1 MAVAMTAAIVVAVGA
16 GGCGYA
22 PPKFTVLDAAI
33 VEETAQGFV
42 IEFEVE
48 GENPNDEPLILEAV
62 EYSLSLDG
70 RRRFGGVRSPEVTLP
85 ANGSQ
90 RMRLPAAIGLGERET
105 LPSGIREYR
114 MVGTVIYE
122 VPGSIAELLFDSN
135 IRRPRQP
142 FSRNG
147 ELDFGDPPGPVMPDD
162 MLPAESPASE

>member
-1 MAVAMTAAIVVAVGA
+1 MIAAVVGL

-33 VEETAQGFV
+33 IEETTQGFV

-90 RMRLPAAIGLGERET
+90 RMRLPASIGLGEREMI
-105 LPSGIREYR
+105 PSGIRKYR
-114 MVGTVIYE
+114 MVGTVTYE

-135 IRRPRQP
+135 IRRPKQP
-142 FSRNG
+142 FARSG
-147 ELDFGDPPGPVMPDD
+147 ELDFGDPLGPVLPED
-162 MLPAESPASE
+162 MIPAESPTSE